1 MTSYIFVICGKNKI
15 GDTMFYYL
23 NTFLIYSMFGF
34 LIETTLKTF
43 FFHSMN
49 NGILMGP
56 WIPVYGF
63 GVMIIVFIT
72 RYVFRH
78 STRKVPKWLKLFIIF
93 MTVFVVL
100 TILEFIGGIIIEKL
114 FHKVFW
120 DYTNFKFHFGHYIS
134 LEMSALWGVLSIIF
148 LYLVKPWMDKIIKK
162 IPKWL
167 TILVFIIF
175 MIDVF
180 ITFL

>member
-1 MTSYIFVICGKNKI
+1 ML
-15 GDTMFYYL
+15 YYL

-34 LIETTLKTF
+34 FIETTLKTF

-56 WIPVYGF
+56 FIPVYGF

-72 RYVFRH
+72 RYVFHH

-100 TILEFIGGIIIEKL
+100 TILEFLGGIIIEKL
-114 FHKVFW
+114 FHKIFW
-120 DYTNFKFHFGHYIS
+120 DYSNFKFHFGHYIS
-134 LEMSALWGVLSIIF
+134 LEMSALWGVLSILF

-175 MIDVF
+175 LIDV
-180 ITFL
+180 IVTFL